1 MKLGLKKDFFSDSIF
16 SAINSIVTVLK
27 PFALI
32 YLVNN
37 YFGAEAYGKLAVF
50 LSSLSFVYIMTS
62 FGVGFSMTRH
72 ILGEKNNISRKHYFY
87 APINFQ
93 LILFCIY
100 FLIAS
105 CYVVFGNVEV
115 SITEL
120 GLYCFYYLSFILFQY
135 FLEFRRW
142 VLNVKG
148 YAAVYLVY
156 SIIFLSFLV
165 ICFRFELFDNIEQVL
180 IADAAIMFIIFIYLF
195 RSVFK
200 QLGYS
205 HKTFN
210 RKGLFEEIKL
220 GMPFALGGLGEV
232 IISAADRFMIVF
244 LFGLFEAGLYSS
256 SYMLGSISLFF
267 VRFIGLFLPQHMFSG
282 RDSGDDDYVNNLLNF
297 SFFSFYA
304 LSIPYTYFLILFG
317 SQILKFINITSDAAL
332 TSMIIISVAS
342 ISFGSYLLL
351 CSVSLMEKKT
361 SFQMKLILILSLFNL
376 VANYFAMS
384 LFDSFVAASL
394 VTLVTYIILT
404 VLFLKYLK
412 TIWAFDFSTEFF
424 FAPAIL
430 ASISYALVKLLELKY
445 PILLTHNSVLGAI
458 VFLSVYLI
466 SLVIFLLH
474 YKRISIKKWLS
485 FR

>member
-1 MKLGLKKDFFSDSIF
+1 LKLGFKKDFFSDSIF
-16 SAINSIVTVLK
+16 SAINSIATVLK

-50 LSSLSFVYIMTS
+50 LSSLSFVLIMS
-62 FGVGFSMTRH
+62 SLGVGFSMTRH
-72 ILGEKNNISRKHYFY
+72 ILGEKNNVSRKHYFY

-93 LILFCIY
+93 LILLCIY
-100 FLIAS
+100 FLIAF

-156 SIIFLSFLV
+156 SITFLSFLGV
-165 ICFRFELFDNIEQVL
+165 GFRFELLNNIEQVL
-180 IADAAIMFIIFIYLF
+180 IVDAAIMFIIFIYLF

-200 QLGYS
+200 QLGFSY
-205 HKTFN
+205 KTFS
-210 RKGLFEEIKL
+210 RKGLFKEIKL

-232 IISAADRFMIVF
+232 IVSAADRFMIVF
-244 LFGLFEAGLYSS
+244 FFGLFEAGLYSS
-256 SYMLGSISLFF
+256 GYMLGSIPLFF

-282 RDSGDDDYVNNLLNF
+282 RDSGDDDYVNNLVNF
-297 SFFSFYA
+297 SLFSFYA
-304 LSIPYTYFLILFG
+304 ISIPYVYFLVLFG
-317 SQILKFINITSDAAL
+317 SEILTFINITSDDAL
-332 TSMIIISVAS
+332 TSMIIISIAS
-342 ISFGSYLLL
+342 IGFGSYLLM

-361 SFQMKLILILSLFNL
+361 SFQMKLILSLSLFNL

-394 VTLVTYIILT
+394 VTLVTYILLT
-404 VLFLKYLK
+404 VIFLKYLK
-412 TIWAFDFSTEFF
+412 TIWSFDFSTKFF
-424 FAPAIL
+424 VAPAVL
-430 ASISYALVKLLELKY
+430 ASLSYVLVKLLELNY
-445 PILLTHNSVLGAI
+445 PLLLTQSFVLGAM

-466 SLVIFLLH
+466 GLVSFLL
-474 YKRISIKKWLS
+474 YSKTISIKKWLL